1 MALIG
6 DPVREIEYAPLEGPL
21 VDEPP
26 AEPAPVKEV
35 EREREEVPA

>member
-26 AEPAPVKEV
+26 AEPAPVEV
-35 EREREEVPA
+35 ERELEEVPA